1 MKKPIKKI
9 SWEEFQVMCS
19 LFYTI
24 EKAGKSKDLTYDG
37 EITLDI
43 SGKKYKVNVRNLLH
57 MIGLPHFIWKE
68 LIIYLNTFIKKE
80 INNDE

>member
-24 EKAGKSKDLTYDG
+24 EKAGKAEALTYDG
-37 EITLDI
+37 TITLDI
-43 SGKKYKVNVRNLLH
+43 NGKQYKVNVRNILH
-57 MIGLPHFIWKE
+57 TIGMPHFIWKE

-80 INNDE
+80 INNDK